1 MSILQHVIPF
11 DVTAG
16 VPGPTLRRWVG
27 TITWTRD
34 LTTQI
39 VEIELSADR
48 TEGTDDS
55 GIYVYWDLLPAGGL
69 LPIELRVEAEQYPNL
84 SDGTSTWMSP
94 TGEGYL
100 YNWGSGHK
108 DGTHRYVTG
117 DPVHEEV
124 IPPTDSFLNDI
135 TAQLATIGVQN
146 FDGYA
151 ATGAALPYTVT
162 RPLDVG
168 TDNDLALNG
177 DVVGWNFQFSVYA
190 CGASVEASFNLAL
203 AVIKTLQGAWVRG
216 TTLSASMGYNGAE
229 VEGHYESQVTV
240 QLNQGGIQ

>member
-1 MSILQHVIPF
+1 MQESVSF
-11 DVTAG
+11 DITAG
-16 VPGPTLRRWVG
+16 AAALLRRWVG

-39 VEIELSADR
+39 VRIRVQATR
-48 TEGTDDS
+48 TEGTS
-55 GIYVYWDLLPAGGL
+55 NQGVYFYWGDAPTNFAVS
-69 LPIELRVEAEQYPNL
+69 PELRPASEQYPDL
-84 SDGTSTWMSP
+84 SDSPSNTSTGLF
-94 TGEGYL
+94 TDGKGYL
-100 YNWGSGHK
+100 YIWGTQDTK
-108 DGTHRYVTG
+108 DGYFDYVTG

-203 AVIKTLQGAWVRG
+203 AVIKALQGAWVRG

>member
-1 MSILQHVIPF
+1 MSILQESVTF
-11 DVTAG
+11 DVAAG
-16 VPGPTLRRWVG
+16 TSTFYRRWAG

-34 LTTQI
+34 LTTQVVRI
-39 VEIELSADR
+39 QLDAERIEGPS
-48 TEGTDDS
+48 TT
-55 GIYVYWDLLPAGGL
+55 GIYVYWNELPEPYIVPL
-69 LPIELRVEAEQYPNL
+69 ELRAGTVQYPDL
-84 SDGTSTWMSP
+84 SDGTSTAMYEDG
-94 TGEGYL
+94 TGYL
-100 YNWGSGHK
+100 YIYGEGTK
-108 DGTHRYVTG
+108 DGYFDYVTG

-124 IPPTDSFLNDI
+124 IPPTDSFLHDI
-135 TAQLATIGVQN
+135 TVQLAPIGVSN
-146 FDGYA
+146 FEGYP
-151 ATGAALPYTVT
+151 ATGAGLPYTVT

-168 TDNDLALNG
+168 TDNELALNG
-177 DVVGWNFQFSVYA
+177 DAVDWNFQFSVYA